1 MNNTMSDNISICR
14 EFTVKTATCLNGD
27 KRHGHNGDKLKRT
40 EVGEDVRVGVGPME
54 LYGVRFWLE
63 RDRRRRSSADNDDSE
78 ECIYVRIDSS
88 AR

>member
-1 MNNTMSDNISICR
+1 MSDNISICR

-54 LYGVRFWLE
+54 FKLYGVRFWLE